1 MVLFIFYTLSLNI
14 YIYTYRSYIYIVA
27 ISFISFFLWCTFYVT
42 DIFLTALIPIQL
54 NLFKQIIPR
63 KHSSRMNNNGDN
75 GNHPFSPGSKN
86 SWLRKKT
93 KTKKNPNI
101 FSAAVRDV
109 CKSHR
114 NPFIMLTAIFSL
126 NQRQR
131 KGTNKTQKLTR
142 KATGYCRVGDQ

>member
-1 MVLFIFYTLSLNI
+1 
-14 YIYTYRSYIYIVA
+14 
-27 ISFISFFLWCTFYVT
+27 
-42 DIFLTALIPIQL
+42 
-54 NLFKQIIPR
+54 
-63 KHSSRMNNNGDN
+63 MNNNGDN

-93 KTKKNPNI
+93 KTKKTNI

-114 NPFIMLTAIFSL
+114 NPFIMLTAIFNL

-142 KATGYCRVGDQ
+142 KATGYCRVGDRLTMWPLHKYIQITTLTHWKAANDNSGSVIASCPWMKTSLELKTIELNRWDPN